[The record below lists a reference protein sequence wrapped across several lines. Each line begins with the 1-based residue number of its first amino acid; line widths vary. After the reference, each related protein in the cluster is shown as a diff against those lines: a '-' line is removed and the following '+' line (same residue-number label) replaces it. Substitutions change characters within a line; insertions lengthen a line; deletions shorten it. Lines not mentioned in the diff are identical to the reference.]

1 MTSSTVCALAAKEK
15 NTMAANTGK
24 KKRTTLVNS
33 INGVTRKSTSI
44 TPPNP
49 TLSGNTPNGR
59 DLKGEH
65 LITRKR
71 RAALS
76 YQTFGLLPRSFGTF
90 GYTGIQNSRWSRR
103 VGTTNGPGSCV

>member
-71 RAALS
+71 QHSVIRLLVCCQGVSVRFAIPVFRTLDGAAGS
-76 YQTFGLLPRSFGTF
+76 ARLP
-90 GYTGIQNSRWSRR
+90 
-103 VGTTNGPGSCV
+103 V